1 MKKNWLTFVTVVLVL
16 SAALSGCA
24 GGKKEDHRQSNSLA
38 VGIQQDIDSLD
49 PHKAV
54 AAGTKEIL
62 FNVYEGL
69 VKPDENGNLVPAV
82 ASDVHISDDGCE
94 YTFTIR
100 ENVKFH
106 DGTTLDAEDV
116 VYSLKRVAGLL
127 DVQDPSV
134 VVDSAFSSVA
144 EISASGNEVKI
155 VLSKPNTELLG
166 YLTCAI
172 IPKDNTTCDKTPVGT
187 GPYKVAEYKA
197 LDKVVLKKHADY
209 WGTPAN
215 IEDVTFK
222 IIADSDTATTQML
235 SGTIDVYAYLTADQ
249 AKEVEKSFRIEEGS
263 MGLVQGMFLN
273 NESKLFYDVRVRQAL
288 NYAVNR
294 QGILDMIADGK
305 GTVLAT
311 DMFPG
316 FATYYNES
324 TANVYEYNPTKAK
337 ELLAEAG
344 YPDGITFDLIVASGY
359 QYHVDTAQVVAD
371 QLKASNIT
379 VNIKTIDDNSWL
391 QDVYK
396 ERKYDATLYG
406 LAAKVVVP
414 GRVLSRYTQSAS
426 NNFINYK
433 NAAYDELFAKAAGSI
448 DDAEKQALYKE
459 MEAMLTDEAA
469 SVYLQDPALLVAVNP
484 KLEGYKF
491 YPIFVQDIASLR
503 WTD

>member
-1 MKKNWLTFVTVVLVL
+1 MKKHWLTIVTVVLVL

-24 GGKKEDHRQSNSLA
+24 GGKKEDKAQSNSLT

-62 FNVYEGL
+62 FNIYEGL
-69 VKPDENGNLVPAV
+69 VKPDENGNLIPAI
-82 ASDVHISDDGCE
+82 ASDVQISEDGCT
-94 YTFTIR
+94 YTFPIR

-106 DGTTLDAEDV
+106 DGTVLDAEDV

-134 VVDSAFSSVA
+134 VVDSAFSNVT

-155 VLSKPNTELLG
+155 VLSSPNTELLG

-172 IPKDNTTCDKTPVGT
+172 IPADNTTCDKTPVGT
-187 GPYKVAEYKA
+187 GPYKVKNYTA
-197 LDKVVLKKHADY
+197 LDKVELLRHEEY

-215 IEDVTFK
+215 IENVTFK
-222 IIADSDTATTQML
+222 IISDADTATTQML
-235 SGTIDVYAYLTADQ
+235 SGAIDVYAYLTADQ
-249 AKEVEKSFRIEEGS
+249 AADLEGKFKIEEGN
-263 MGLVQGMFLN
+263 MGLVQGLFLN
-273 NESKLFYDVRVRQAL
+273 NESKLFQDVRVRQAL
-288 NYAVNR
+288 NYAVDR
-294 QGILDMIADGK
+294 QELLNMIADGK
-305 GTVLAT
+305 GTAIAT

-316 FATYYNES
+316 FATYYNGE
-324 TANVYEYNPTKAK
+324 TLNTYPHDVAKAK
-337 ELLAEAG
+337 ELLKEAG
-344 YPDGITFDLIVASGY
+344 CENLTFDLIVPSGY
-359 QYHVDTAQVVAD
+359 DYHVDTAQIVVD
-371 QLKASNIT
+371 QLKEAGIT
-379 VNIKTIDDNSWL
+379 ANIKQVDDTSWL

-414 GRVLSRYTQSAS
+414 SRVLNRYSQAAS

-433 NAAYDELFAKAAGSI
+433 NDAYDELLTKALASI
-448 DDAEKQALYKE
+448 DATEKEELYKQ
-459 MEAMLTDEAA
+459 MEEMLTNDAA

-491 YPIFVQDIASLR
+491 YPIFVQDVASLR
-503 WTD
+503 WAE